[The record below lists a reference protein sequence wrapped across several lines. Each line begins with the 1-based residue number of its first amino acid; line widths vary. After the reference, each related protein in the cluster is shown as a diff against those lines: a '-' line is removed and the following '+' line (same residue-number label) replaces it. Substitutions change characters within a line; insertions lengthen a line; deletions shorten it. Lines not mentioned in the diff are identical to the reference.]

1 MVPYSTLLD
10 SEAKVGILLISAGL
24 GGDSWN
30 MVNIGYCD
38 PHIVFHLEYERRPKL
53 PLPLVVLATHFRNV
67 PVPVCVLIRSTLGLV
82 LLVVGRHPYLIDERR
97 SVPP

>member
-38 PHIVFHLEYERRPKL
+38 PHIVFHLEYER
-53 PLPLVVLATHFRNV
+53 
-67 PVPVCVLIRSTLGLV
+67 
-82 LLVVGRHPYLIDERR
+82 
-97 SVPP
+97 